1 MIPDGWLWGE
11 CHSCFAWVWYNPNTA
26 KHPIFCSDECRERY
40 ERREHV
46 RQGGSVR
53 QVTKETLL
61 RKLRAW
67 HACDEAVAWLKASDH
82 ATLQEAWNAC
92 ERPDWML

>member
-1 MIPDGWLWGE
+1 M
-11 CHSCFAWVWYNPNTA
+11 
-26 KHPIFCSDECRERY
+26 
-40 ERREHV
+40 
-46 RQGGSVR
+46 R